1 MAFKNAYKLLIGFF
15 PVVSEGGV
23 VDPAILD
30 EKYSNLEF
38 SPTSVITMDTNIT
51 AYNREGTAAATRD
64 VNLVTDMDMWT
75 RRETTMLTPGN
86 ITLSTERNVDE
97 TSPFATLLANTSVA
111 NPLLGVFKVGLF
123 DSADATSRTYKT
135 LLTQVVY
142 LTQCDAFQ
150 GTAKEVVTSDWQFTS
165 TGKPTE
171 GTVANDQTLTL
182 TTETGAIAW
191 STTQN

>member
-1 MAFKNAYKLLIGFF
+1 MAFKNAYKLLLGFF
-15 PVVSEGGV
+15 PVVSENGV

-30 EKYSNLEF
+30 EKYSGLEF
-38 SPTSVITMDTNIT
+38 SPTSLITMDVDIT
-51 AYNREGTAAATRD
+51 AYNREGTTAATRD
-64 VNLVTDMDMWT
+64 LNLVTDMDMWT
-75 RRETTMLTPGN
+75 RRETSTLTPGN

-97 TSPFATLLANTSVA
+97 VSPFATLLANTSVA
-111 NPLLGVFKVGLF
+111 NPLLGVFKVGVF
-123 DSADATSRTYKT
+123 DSADATTRTYNT
-135 LLTQVVY
+135 LLTQVAF

-171 GTVANDQTLTL
+171 GTLANSQTMTL
-182 TTETGAIAW
+182 TTATGAIAW